1 MDTRIAL
8 AGTPIDF
15 AGSMT
20 NGLNAGMMQRQAQQ
34 QNALAQLYQ
43 TQGPQIMAGN
53 PQALNALAQMD
64 PNAAL
69 GVQQSVLGVQTSQFN
84 LEQVKSQAREHAAVV
99 AAKMTADQAAAESA
113 KLGTILQGA
122 AAAPDEAT
130 YNGWL
135 MQNGVNPADH
145 PFAQRDMWVAA
156 GLGAKDALDI
166 QSKRAAL
173 TAPTGPDWRAAT
185 PQEAASYG
193 AAGGQINT
201 KTGEFKDINPPSN
214 GITITNPD
222 GTRTQIGGTANAA
235 KPLTVD
241 EAKNTGFLIRMND
254 SGKILDQFEGQGL
267 DYIARLK
274 TNDPSGL
281 ANYTQSPEFQMYDQ
295 AKRDFLNAVLRR
307 ESGAV
312 IGPTEFASGEQQ
324 YFPVPGDSPA
334 VIAQK
339 RKNRENAIK
348 GVEVGSGAGVSNPL
362 VTGDASMAGTQASP
376 LPVGAAGEGF
386 DKVKPGQFYVTADGS
401 IYQKQ

>member
-1 MDTRIAL
+1 
-8 AGTPIDF
+8 
-15 AGSMT
+15 MT

-84 LEQVKSQAREHAAVV
+84 LEQVKSQAREHAAAV

-173 TAPTGPDWRAAT
+173 AAPTGPDWVT
-185 PQEAASYG
+185 ASPDILAQHPG
-193 AAGGQINT
+193 AIAGQYNQ
-201 KTGEFKDINPPSN
+201 KTGEFKADTVPSK
-214 GITITNPD
+214 GMQFDPETGRLIS
-222 GTRTQIGGTANAA
+222 IGGPATGAN
-235 KPLTVD
+235 LT
-241 EAKNTGFLIRMND
+241 ESQGKNTGFLIRMND

-274 TNDPSGL
+274 TKDPTGL
-281 ANYTQSPEFQMYDQ
+281 MNYTQTPEYQQYDQ

-312 IGPTEFASGEQQ
+312 IGPSEFASGEQQ
-324 YFPVPGDSPA
+324 YFPVPGDSPE

-362 VTGDASMAGTQASP
+362 VTSGSGQDVT
-376 LPVGAAGEGF
+376 LPVQPTPDRPRVLHF
-386 DKVKPGQFYVTADGS
+386 DANGNLIQ
-401 IYQKQ
+401 

>member
-53 PQALNALAQMD
+53 PQALNALAQMN

-69 GVQQSVLGVQTSQFN
+69 GVQQSVLGVQTSQFQ
-84 LEQVKSQAREHAAVV
+84 LQQVKDQAREHAAAV

-145 PFAQRDMWVAA
+145 PFAQRDLWVAA

-173 TAPTGPDWRAAT
+173 TAGPDPLSPEGKLQADLRAGRITQQQFDTATAPKGPQTVINNIPAGDQTPKESNQATAGDTIWRAAKT
-185 PQEAASYG
+185 ARELVGSTSTGLIGMAMGNLPTSDAAEVKRQVAVLKSNASVAGIQAMREAS
-193 AAGGQINT
+193 
-201 KTGEFKDINPPSN
+201 KTGGAVGSPSDKDMAILQDKAGALDPNAGPERFQQQLDDYERTLFRITYGQKN
-214 GITITNPD
+214 GDLIFDKTRD
-222 GTRTQIGGTANAA
+222 GTSPLDVQLPDATGATSGG
-235 KPLTVD
+235 
-241 EAKNTGFLIRMND
+241 
-254 SGKILDQFEGQGL
+254 DQL
-267 DYIARLK
+267 
-274 TNDPSGL
+274 
-281 ANYTQSPEFQMYDQ
+281 SPE
-295 AKRDFLNAVLRR
+295 
-307 ESGAV
+307 
-312 IGPTEFASGEQQ
+312 
-324 YFPVPGDSPA
+324 
-334 VIAQK
+334 AQK
-339 RKNRENAIK
+339 LLE
-348 GVEVGSGAGVSNPL
+348 
-362 VTGDASMAGTQASP
+362 QW
-376 LPVGAAGEGF
+376 
-386 DKVKPGQFYVTADGS
+386 Q
-401 IYQKQ
+401 

>member
-84 LEQVKSQAREHAAVV
+84 LEQVKSQAREHAA
-99 AAKMTADQAAAESA
+99 AIASQMTADQAAAESA

-173 TAPTGPDWRAAT
+173 AAPADPTKDAPTGTMWNDPNNHALGVKPLPGYIKPG
-185 PQEAASYG
+185 PQTVMTW
-193 AAGGQINT
+193 AAGPT
-201 KTGEFKDINPPSN
+201 SKF
-214 GITITNPD
+214 TIVCR
-222 GTRTQIGGTANAA
+222 GHLTQH
-235 KPLTVD
+235 
-241 EAKNTGFLIRMND
+241 
-254 SGKILDQFEGQGL
+254 
-267 DYIARLK
+267 
-274 TNDPSGL
+274 L
-281 ANYTQSPEFQMYDQ
+281 A
-295 AKRDFLNAVLRR
+295 L
-307 ESGAV
+307 
-312 IGPTEFASGEQQ
+312 
-324 YFPVPGDSPA
+324 
-334 VIAQK
+334 
-339 RKNRENAIK
+339 
-348 GVEVGSGAGVSNPL
+348 
-362 VTGDASMAGTQASP
+362 
-376 LPVGAAGEGF
+376 
-386 DKVKPGQFYVTADGS
+386 
-401 IYQKQ
+401 